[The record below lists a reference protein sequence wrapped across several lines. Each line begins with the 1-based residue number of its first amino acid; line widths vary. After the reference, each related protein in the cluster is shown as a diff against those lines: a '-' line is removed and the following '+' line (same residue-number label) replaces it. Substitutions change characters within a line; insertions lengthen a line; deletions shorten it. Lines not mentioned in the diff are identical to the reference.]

1 MDESSSEEHEGETAE
16 ERAKRREMSQLA
28 EKNHNKMDLALY
40 SKTSMVRSG
49 GDFMQDKNS
58 SDLEFRV
65 N

>member
-1 MDESSSEEHEGETAE
+1 
-16 ERAKRREMSQLA
+16 
-28 EKNHNKMDLALY
+28 MDLALY

-49 GDFMQDKNS
+49 ANFMQDKNS

>member
-28 EKNHNKMDLALY
+28 EENHNKMDLHLY

-49 GDFMQDKNS
+49 GDFIQDKNS